1 MPRKAFVADL
11 QDAILLGKFSDVS
24 DIRAG
29 DEDGTFTFKYT
40 SSLGTPTIQVLVP
53 DVSEYPSSHQFF
65 IYTTSD
71 NPPPAINDALESMS
85 GSLEGLKIS
94 QLLTTVS
101 TSLGKELAT
110 GTEDSPYQLDEDD
123 DPMDI
128 DELEQEYED
137 NEAEEGYDSDQ
148 SVGGWSDHSQPQQA
162 STPGDI
168 HDGYSP
174 DQAVIYAMNAR
185 IREDLRAAKEAGFK
199 VGHLGSLMNNGQ
211 SFFVAISCR
220 IAKLGISEEALQAW
234 HLDRRQYL
242 VFLIHYTSGYMTTE
256 RLAASENAHA
266 RRSVEMR
273 VGVGDRYK
281 PTLQEAI
288 DAFSVLKKKKK
299 DQTSTSE
306 SGAGTLETSSGQG
319 EQDTS
324 QHGFHGIFISRPL
337 NDLINDRLFTL
348 LRTRIQMG
356 IGWGG
361 AEEYYNDSQG
371 KDRSCSDEM
380 DGKYWQEAPAKT
392 ALPKL
397 ATADHLLDIV
407 TGSDQA
413 FSFPLLGM
421 QFVLRHVVRC
431 TEFCLVCHCKVEA
444 DFEALK
450 PYVCSK
456 PLCLYQYMAL
466 GFGPSIEYEIL
477 SQPYVV
483 DLLVSFCYASAQ
495 YQRLKDFPLGMSLTV
510 PPGREINPAIAG
522 NLPQA
527 GRLPTMWTTTTPT
540 PPIGKRKPLSISYHS
555 IDGFSTSPAPQY
567 STNDSTDPAAEASK
581 KSHKVEFDQGASE
594 IIFNVFEGDV
604 FGTRLGCPVRAGDW
618 IALSSPPTSIPLD
631 PMNSRDKTMH
641 CQVLETTYY
650 PRVTLS
656 PPVYRSSAAS
666 MTTTA
671 GSDTP
676 GSRNFATQPVKPP
689 TPAQTPQPG
698 TLAQAEFYVYNQNFD
713 SLHDDVKRET
723 ICLLL
728 ETLPSI
734 KQMRDYLL
742 RNHSLDTSL
751 RSWSD
756 RISPAALGVLRW
768 IIASNRSC
776 IVQVDDT
783 SGPEAI
789 KDSYAKAFKAE
800 ERVYGM
806 GDWMQFRFAMG
817 APDKE
822 QRFVNSVREA
832 TNRLI
837 LRYPTM
843 FAWHGSP
850 IHNWH
855 GIVREGLHFRDAL
868 HGRAFGNGCYHSL
881 DYNTSAGYSG
891 SYHRGPTYT
900 EGHPGGWPQSML
912 KISSAMS
919 LNEIVNSPNEFVSRN
934 PHLVVAQLDWIQ
946 TRYLFVRCNL
956 GEKNPKEG
964 NIPTEVYNQDPAYTA
979 TGERPGQKIIIPIT
993 AVSKARRSCGRVIK
1007 KDNKKLRL
1015 SEIDEFNRIDD
1026 DAASVDTEP
1035 EDLEI
1040 FFEEQ
1045 EDLPPPPPPPPKSEL
1060 TKDKGKGKAMMDVA
1074 KNLFKPK
1081 QTDMKAPGKILTA
1094 FVPGTLDHTTL
1105 PLLDPPSY
1113 ATPSASKTLQRE
1125 LKTILKVQ
1133 EKQPTHELG
1142 WYINPELIS
1151 NVYQWIIELH
1161 SFESH
1166 LPLAKDM
1173 KTRNIKSVI
1182 LELRFG
1188 KDYPMSPPFVRVIRP
1203 RFLSFM
1209 SGGGGHVTAGGA
1221 LCMEL
1226 LTNSGWSAV
1235 NSIESILLQVRLAIS
1250 STDPKPARL
1259 EPGGGISD
1267 YHVAEAV
1274 DAYIRACRT
1283 HGWEVP
1289 KDFGDFGVV
1298 SGG

>member
-11 QDAILLGKFSDVS
+11 QDAILLGKFPDISN
-24 DIRAG
+24 IRAG
-29 DEDGTFTFKYT
+29 DEDGTFTFKYA

-65 IYTTSD
+65 IYTISD
-71 NPPPAINDALESMS
+71 NPPPTINDALETLS

-101 TSLGKELAT
+101 TSLAKAHAT
-110 GTEDSPYQLDEDD
+110 GSENAPYQIDEDD

-128 DELEQEYED
+128 DEEEQ
-137 NEAEEGYDSDQ
+137 NFEEEEEYDSDQ
-148 SVGGWSDHSQPQQA
+148 SVGGWSDHSQPQQT
-162 STPGDI
+162 STLGPIQDA
-168 HDGYSP
+168 DSP

-185 IREDLRAAKEAGFK
+185 IRADLRAAKEAGFK
-199 VGHLGSLMNNGQ
+199 VGHQGSIMNNGQ

-242 VFLIHYTSGYMTTE
+242 IFLIHYTSGYMTTE
-256 RLAASENAHA
+256 RLTANENAHA

-288 DAFSVLKKKKK
+288 DTFSILKKQKKG
-299 DQTSTSE
+299 QTSTLGSDTAATEESSE
-306 SGAGTLETSSGQG
+306 QG
-319 EQDTS
+319 EEDAS
-324 QHGFHGIFISRPL
+324 KHGFHGIFISRPL
-337 NDLINDRLFTL
+337 NDLINGRFITL

-361 AEEYYNDSQG
+361 AEEFYNDSQG
-371 KDRSCSDEM
+371 KDRSNSDAM
-380 DGKYWQEAPAKT
+380 DGKYWEEAQAKT

-397 ATADHLLDIV
+397 ATADHLSDV
-407 TGSDQA
+407 VGGSNRSL
-413 FSFPLLGM
+413 SFPLLGM

-495 YQRLKDFPLGMSLTV
+495 SQRLKDFPLGMSLTV
-510 PPGREINPAIAG
+510 PPGRDINPAIAG
-522 NLPQA
+522 NIPQH
-527 GRLPTMWTTTTPT
+527 GRYAFMASASPT
-540 PPIGKRKPLSISYHS
+540 PPVVNPVSFSNARPGVDGLS
-555 IDGFSTSPAPQY
+555 TVPAASQ
-567 STNDSTDPAAEASK
+567 SNASDSTDTTMEASK
-581 KSHKVEFDQGASE
+581 KPHKVEFDQAACE

-604 FGTRLGCPVRAGDW
+604 FGTRLGCPVKAGDW
-618 IALSSPPTSIPLD
+618 IALNSPPASTTLD
-631 PMNSRDKTMH
+631 PLNARDKTMH

-650 PRVTLS
+650 PRITLS

-666 MTTTA
+666 MSTTA
-671 GSDTP
+671 KSDIP
-676 GSRNFATQPVKPP
+676 GSRDYAAQSLKPP
-689 TPAQTPQPG
+689 TPAQTPHPG
-698 TLAQAEFYVYNQNFD
+698 TVAPAEFYVYNQNFD
-713 SLHDDVKRET
+713 SLHDEVKRET
-723 ICLLL
+723 ICMLL

-734 KQMRDYLL
+734 KEMRDYLL
-742 RNHSLDTSL
+742 RHHSLDTSL

-783 SGPEAI
+783 SGPEVV

-822 QRFVNSVREA
+822 QRFLNSVRDA
-832 TNRLI
+832 TNRLG
-837 LRYPTM
+837 LRYPTI

-855 GIVREGLHFRDAL
+855 GIVREGLHFKDAIN
-868 HGRAFGNGCYHSL
+868 GRAFGNGCYHSL
-881 DYNTSAGYSG
+881 EYGTSAGYSG
-891 SYHRGPTYT
+891 GWYHRTSVYT
-900 EGHPGGWPQSML
+900 EGPSGGWPQSML
-912 KISSAMS
+912 KVSSAMA
-919 LNEIVNSPNEFVSRN
+919 LNEIVNAPNEFVSKT

-946 TRYLFVRCNL
+946 SRYLFVRCNL
-956 GEKNPKEG
+956 GEKNPIEDSM
-964 NIPTEVYNQDPAYTA
+964 PTEIYNQDPSYTP
-979 TGERPGQKIIIPIT
+979 TGERAKIVIPIT
-993 AVSKARRSCGRVIK
+993 AVSKARRTCGRALK

-1026 DAASVDTEP
+1026 DAASIETDA

-1040 FFEEQ
+1040 FFEDHE
-1045 EDLPPPPPPPPKSEL
+1045 EIPPPPPPKSEPV
-1060 TKDKGKGKAMMDVA
+1060 KDKGKGKAMMDVA
-1074 KNLFKPK
+1074 KNIFKTKPSDSK
-1081 QTDMKAPGKILTA
+1081 SPAQPLTN
-1094 FVPGTLDHTTL
+1094 FVPGTLDQTTL
-1105 PLLDPPSY
+1105 PLLEAPSY

-1125 LKTILKVQ
+1125 LKTILKIQ
-1133 EKQPTHELG
+1133 EKQPIHELG

-1166 LPLAKDM
+1166 LPLANDM
-1173 KTRNIKSVI
+1173 KSKNIKSVV

-1209 SGGGGHVTAGGA
+1209 AGGGGHVTAGGA

-1259 EPGGGISD
+1259 EPGAIAD
-1267 YHVAEAV
+1267 YYVGEAV
-1274 DAYIRACRT
+1274 DAYVRACRT

-1289 KDFGDFGVV
+1289 KDFRDFGA
-1298 SGG
+1298 